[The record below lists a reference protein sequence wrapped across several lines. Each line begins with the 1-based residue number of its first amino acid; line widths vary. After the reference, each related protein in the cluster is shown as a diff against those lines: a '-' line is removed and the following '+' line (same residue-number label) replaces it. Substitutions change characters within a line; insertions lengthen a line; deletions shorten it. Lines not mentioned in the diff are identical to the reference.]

1 MPAPTLIVQT
11 TYAEL
16 LERAGAG
23 SFNEAFPEDGN
34 FTSKTV
40 KGRRYWYFQ
49 AQTGNGRSQRY
60 VGPETPELLK
70 RIEQHREIRDDERER
85 RALVSTLVRSYGLP
99 APVSRIGE
107 VVSALAKVGIFRLR
121 SVLVG
126 TVAYQ
131 CYPAMFG
138 MRLPRALIQTT
149 DVDIA
154 QFTSISVATGD
165 KTPPMLDVLKEVDK
179 TFRQIPHTAGSEFT
193 TSYSARGGLRVDFLT
208 PNVGPDSDEPQRLPA
223 LQTDAQSLRFLDFL
237 IHDPEQAVVLH
248 GSGVPV
254 LVPAPE
260 RYAIHKLILSV
271 RRRMGPAKRDKDL
284 DQAQMLIDPLLK
296 KRPREL
302 AAVWEEAFA
311 RGPRWRQLLLDGMSR
326 LEPSVRD
333 LLLKALKRRR
343 EILPGMNLRFGGS
356 APRYDS
362 TREVVTFT
370 GEALGDSVQCSV
382 SREALEDYFGA
393 NNLGRAGRLEAF
405 HKNRS
410 EIEGMIRT
418 MYLTWPIE
426 TPGVALLTTAD
437 VEELRKRATRPYS

>member
-1 MPAPTLIVQT
+1 MPAPTLVVQT

-16 LERAGAG
+16 LERSAAS
-23 SFNEAFPEDGN
+23 SFSEAFPEDGN
-34 FTSKTV
+34 FTAKTI

-70 RIEQHREIRDDERER
+70 QIERHREIRDDERER

-107 VVSALAKVGIFRLR
+107 VVSALAKAGIFRLR

-131 CYPAMFG
+131 CYPAMLG
-138 MRLPRALIQTT
+138 IKLPGALIQTT

-154 QFTSISVATGD
+154 QFTSISISTGD
-165 KTPPMLDVLKEVDK
+165 NTPPMLNVLQEVDK
-179 TFRQIPHTAGSEFT
+179 TFRESPHTAGGEFT
-193 TSYSARGGLRVDFLT
+193 TSYHARGGLRVDFLT

-223 LQTDAQSLRFLDFL
+223 LQTEAQPLRFLDFL
-237 IHDPEQAVVLH
+237 IHEPEQAVVLH
-248 GSGVPV
+248 GSGVLV

-260 RYAIHKLILSV
+260 RYAVHKLILSV
-271 RRRMGPAKRDKDL
+271 RRRMGTAKSDKDL
-284 DQAQMLIDPLLK
+284 DQAHMLIAPLLE

-302 AAVWEEAFA
+302 TVVWEEAFA
-311 RGPRWRQLLLDGMSR
+311 RGPTWRQLLLDGMSR
-326 LEPSVRD
+326 LESDSRD
-333 LLLKALKRRR
+333 SLLKALKRMR
-343 EILPGMNLRFGGS
+343 EILPGINLTFDGS
-356 APRYDS
+356 VARYDS

-370 GEALGDSVQCSV
+370 GEALGHSIQCSV

-393 NNLGRAGRLEAF
+393 NNLDRAGRLEAF

-418 MYLTWPIE
+418 MYLSWPVE
-426 TPGVALLTTAD
+426 TASSVLLTTAD
-437 VEELRKRATRPYS
+437 VEKLRKRATHSNS